1 MCMPATTKIKTASS
15 TFKTVLSAVKKLS
28 IEEKQI
34 HRLQLFSADALSE
47 MKAFEMQLKKKK
59 SLVKKTNEEIVN
71 LTTSIRRKK
80 YANVKK
86 MLH

>member
-1 MCMPATTKIKTASS
+1 MGMPATTKIKTPSS
-15 TFKTVLSAVKKLS
+15 SFNTVLSAVKKLS

-34 HRLQLFSADALSE
+34 LRLQLFSADALSE
-47 MKAFEMQLKKKK
+47 MKAFEIQLKKKK

-80 YANVKK
+80 YANAKK

>member
-1 MCMPATTKIKTASS
+1 MPATTKIKTPSS
-15 TFKTVLSAVKKLS
+15 SFKTVLSAVKKLS

-34 HRLQLFSADALSE
+34 LRLQLFSADALSE
-47 MKAFEMQLKKKK
+47 MKAFEIQLKKKK

-80 YANVKK
+80 YANAKK